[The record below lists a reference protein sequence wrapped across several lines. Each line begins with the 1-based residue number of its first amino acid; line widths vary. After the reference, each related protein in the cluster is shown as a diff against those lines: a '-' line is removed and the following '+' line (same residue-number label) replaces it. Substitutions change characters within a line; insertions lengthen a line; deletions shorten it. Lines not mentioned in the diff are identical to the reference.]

1 MRKKESVI
9 EKENL
14 PNGWVLFTFG
24 ECLTL
29 QYGKGLTK
37 NQRKSGSIPVYG
49 SSGKCGNHNVS
60 LIEKHCLIIG
70 RKGSAGEIHYVI
82 EPCWPIDTTYFL
94 TCTPLYDLTF
104 LYYYFIH
111 IKNKLIGSSTAIPS
125 LRRVDVYALSM
136 ILPPLSEQKRI
147 VAKIESIF
155 TQIDAKQKEIENI
168 ETRLKT
174 VLDNIHELKYSVL
187 NKYFKGLKEK
197 YGLKIL
203 DDVCVDIQPGF
214 AQGKKNVENGII
226 HLRMNN
232 IDTNFTMNFA
242 LLRTINA
249 TDKQRE
255 KYLLQ
260 NNDIIFVNTNSVE
273 LVGKS
278 AIFTFDK
285 PCLYSNHLTRLR
297 ANISILNPKLLLYYI
312 HFKWMNYEFRIM
324 CKKWINQAAVNTAQ
338 VKQFQIPLPPLPEQ
352 KRIVSKI
359 ESIFDRIDAKQK
371 EIKKLELQLKS
382 VPDSITALKGSIL
395 KLAFEG
401 KLVPQDPNDEPASV
415 LLEKIKSQK
424 SKNA

>member
-155 TQIDAKQKEIENI
+155 TQIDAAQKRLEILASQVKSYSDSFNMLRNSILKQAFEGKLISQVPNNESTFTWLENLSLLSEQIDNFQKRNPKDEPEKEF
-168 ETRLKT
+168 
-174 VLDNIHELKYSVL
+174 KYVEIGGIRN
-187 NKYFKGLKEK
+187 NKISNFK
-197 YGLKIL
+197 KIL
-203 DDVCVDIQPGF
+203 GKNAPSRARNVLRKNDVIYATTRPYYRNVILISEDFDNEICSTGFCV
-214 AQGKKNVENGII
+214 
-226 HLRMNN
+226 LRSNDSKLESMYLFYYMLSDAANN
-232 IDTNFTMNFA
+232 QILPAMKGSNYPE
-242 LLRTINA
+242 I
-249 TDKQRE
+249 
-255 KYLLQ
+255 
-260 NNDIIFVNTNSVE
+260 S
-273 LVGKS
+273 KS
-278 AIFTFDK
+278 AIK
-285 PCLYSNHLTRLR
+285 KLY
-297 ANISILNPKLLLYYI
+297 
-312 HFKWMNYEFRIM
+312 
-324 CKKWINQAAVNTAQ
+324 VD
-338 VKQFQIPLPPLPEQ
+338 IPPHPEQ

-359 ESIFDRIDAKQK
+359 ESIFDRIDAIPTTHK
-371 EIKKLELQLKS
+371 
-382 VPDSITALKGSIL
+382 ITHKIATVT
-395 KLAFEG
+395 LAY
-401 KLVPQDPNDEPASV
+401 LYA
-415 LLEKIKSQK
+415 
-424 SKNA
+424 